1 MHCREQTASIERRH
15 KYLICKSCHIPI
27 SSFSGVVT
35 MATIIAHRNNQH
47 SPLLYCLLVLRRDSL
62 IHCTTEKEYNGVF
75 LFEKEVENS
84 LFERRVKTADNNR
97 VCFAYRF
104 CPSNTAVFGFGRNR
118 TRGKEGNK
126 MAFPQIGISKR
137 VHKKAQATEFTYP
150 ALRSWPPVF
159 RISNTDSPR
168 QMYTNTYCAKTQHCV

>member
-1 MHCREQTASIERRH
+1 MSIVVMHCREQTASIERRH

-62 IHCTTEKEYNGVF
+62 IHCTPEKEYHGVF
-75 LFEKEVENS
+75 VFEKEVENS
-84 LFERRVKTADNNR
+84 FFEWWVKSADNHR
-97 VCFAYRF
+97 VCFTHRF
-104 CPSNTAVFGFGRNR
+104 CPSNTAVFGIGRDG
-118 TRGKEGNK
+118 TRGEEGNK

-137 VHKKAQATEFTYP
+137 VHKKAQATAAYFV
-150 ALRSWPPVF
+150 LWPSLP
-159 RISNTDSPR
+159 
-168 QMYTNTYCAKTQHCV
+168 